1 MGPTYKVVDKTEHFS
16 HLLIKKQ
23 TNKHK
28 PVVKDFYSEHLD
40 FIYILTTSAFLCGC
54 NSNNI

>member
-1 MGPTYKVVDKTEHFS
+1 MDLTYKVVDKTEHFS
-16 HLLIKKQ
+16 HLLIKKKK
-23 TNKHK
+23 KHK
-28 PVVKDFYSEHLD
+28 PVLKDFYSEYLD